1 MEARAKYLPKTVD
14 ELRVKT
20 NPKVSYD
27 GVTLG
32 AYVGKGNTSSA
43 NELLQK
49 SREQGKPIQQF
60 FKNRPDT
67 HFEMKADRWFTT
79 TGIEKAQKTRS
90 EIIMQDENRTTT
102 TREYFG
108 NGNDRERGG
117 TYQPGLKKNSSTS
130 IGCT

>member
-49 SREQGKPIQQF
+49 SREP
-60 FKNRPDT
+60 
-67 HFEMKADRWFTT
+67 
-79 TGIEKAQKTRS
+79 
-90 EIIMQDENRTTT
+90 ENL
-102 TREYFG
+102 FS
-108 NGNDRERGG
+108 NFSKID
-117 TYQPGLKKNSSTS
+117 QILILK
-130 IGCT
+130 